1 MKKTTMIMYG
11 KTLIFPAMMT
21 YSRTQKRVHQT
32 KMRKSFDVQSKCH
45 FNRMNKSRSNQIVK
59 IRTIIE
65 KFFSNSVLKR
75 VSHLQTDLDLLS
87 HVWQT
92 LGVAKLLPRAL
103 LQLATAK
110 ETMLIY
116 KLRY

>member
-1 MKKTTMIMYG
+1 
-11 KTLIFPAMMT
+11 
-21 YSRTQKRVHQT
+21 
-32 KMRKSFDVQSKCH
+32 MRKSFDVQSQCH

-65 KFFSNSVLKR
+65 KFSSNSVLKR
-75 VSHLQTDLDLLS
+75 VDHLQRDLGLLS

-92 LGVAKLLPRAL
+92 LGVAKLLLRAL

-110 ETMLIY
+110 ETILIY
-116 KLRY
+116 KLRYWSQGSRSRRLGPFIKL